1 MLAATMAAIVSPALI
16 PGVSPAMAQAPA
28 TPLTRLNISLQPADF
43 SMFPLHLATEQ
54 GWWRQMGIEPSFSS
68 FPSGP
73 PQVAAA
79 AGGAWDVGITG
90 SAPGVLGAARF
101 NLRTI
106 GISNDE
112 SQTNLLMVRAADAAA
127 IRANPASL
135 RGQRVL
141 ITVNTTVDYVLQNCL
156 RRWNLARTDLQVV
169 NLAQAQILSAFST
182 GEGRVAGLW
191 APNIYTAGER
201 MGAVPL
207 CSGSD
212 AGAVVPSN
220 IVVREEVLRQNPELV
235 ARFMAVVLRGI
246 AWTKTNRPAALQSMA
261 RFYQLGGVTISDAAL
276 EQEIDRHPTFGL
288 EEHLRIMDRSAGP
301 SEVDRWFEG
310 LTAFLSQVGTVANPP
325 PVASFITDDVIR
337 RVAADPRLRAF
348 ALNQ

>member
-1 MLAATMAAIVSPALI
+1 MFRRTLMAAGFAGATLAA
-16 PGVSPAMAQAPA
+16 PAMAQ
-28 TPLTRLNISLQPADF
+28 PLQRLNISLQPADF
-43 SMFPLHLATEQ
+43 SMFTLHLAQEQ
-54 GWWRQMGIEPSFSS
+54 GWWRAMGIEPNFST

-79 AGGAWDVGITG
+79 AANAWDVGITG
-90 SAPGVLGAARF
+90 SAPAVLGAARF

-112 SQTNLLMVRAADAAA
+112 SQTNTLMVRQADLAG

-141 ITVNTTVDYVLQNCL
+141 ITVNTTVDYVLQSCL
-156 RRWNLARTDLQVV
+156 RRWGLARTDVQVV

-191 APNIYTAGER
+191 APHNYTAEER

-207 CSGSD
+207 CNGTEG
-212 AGAVVPSN
+212 GATVPSN
-220 IVVREEVLRQNPELV
+220 IVVRDEFLRQNPELV
-235 ARFMAVVLRGI
+235 ARFMAVVLRGVV
-246 AWTKTNRPAALQSMA
+246 WTRENRAEALASMR
-261 RFYQLGGVTISDAAL
+261 RFYAQGGVTISDAAFAA
-276 EQEIDRHPTFGL
+276 EIDRHPTFNL
-288 EEHLRIMDRSAGP
+288 EEHQRIMDRAAGP
-301 SEVDRWFEG
+301 SQVDQWFQG
-310 LTAFLSQVGTVANPP
+310 LSAFLQQVGTVPNPP
-325 PVASFITDDVIR
+325 APTAFITDEVIR

-348 ALNQ
+348 AQNRPQ